1 MISRG
6 RLLDA
11 WCVPARGERV
21 EELVRFAHVAVE
33 QILTGPLD
41 GPVDYLQP
49 WDELVVVLAGS
60 ALLEVDGEAV
70 ELGTGEWLLLP
81 AAVPHRLI
89 RADPGTNWLA
99 VHGRDSD
106 SEA

>member
-49 WDELVVVLAGS
+49 WDEFVVVLAGS

-99 VHGRDSD
+99 VHGRDSE